1 MKLHAKYLNFPH
13 LELSN
18 ISQGILRLCEII
30 VTLLP
35 KRCFSSMKNLMISR
49 LFVSLCFLFLTS
61 IAFSQQ
67 IMRFKV
73 SAPDSVTVGHIQAL
87 FEDHPELVVRG
98 ANKGEITISNNDP
111 ETWDVNSIRQ
121 LLSTIH
127 IAAVSF
133 EQSDAIVESPKVV
146 SRKLETAE
154 FMVYGNCGMC
164 KDRIERAAR
173 SIKGVVVAQ
182 WDEETQ
188 NLKIKYQPGM
198 VQLQDVHQTIAN
210 VGHDTDQVKA
220 SDKIYEELH
229 HCCKYERPS
238 DKE

>member
-1 MKLHAKYLNFPH
+1 MSKIL
-13 LELSN
+13 
-18 ISQGILRLCEII
+18 ISL
-30 VTLLP
+30 T
-35 KRCFSSMKNLMISR
+35 FM
-49 LFVSLCFLFLTS
+49 SLAC

-67 IMRFKV
+67 MMHFRV
-73 SAPDSVTVGHIQAL
+73 TAPDSVTMGHIQTL
-87 FEDHPELVVRG
+87 FKDYPDLVLKG
-98 ANKGEITISNNDP
+98 AAKGEIAIANNDP

-133 EQSDAIVESPKVV
+133 EQSGAIVESPKVV

-182 WDEETQ
+182 WDEDTH

-198 VQLQDVHQTIAN
+198 VKLMDVHQAIAD

-229 HCCKYERPS
+229 HCCKYERPT

>member
-1 MKLHAKYLNFPH
+1 
-13 LELSN
+13 
-18 ISQGILRLCEII
+18 
-30 VTLLP
+30 
-35 KRCFSSMKNLMISR
+35 MISR

-73 SAPDSVTVGHIQAL
+73 TAPDSVTVGHVQAL

-98 ANKGEITISNNDP
+98 ATKGEIVIANSNP
-111 ETWDVNSIRQ
+111 ETWDVNNIRQ

-127 IAAVSF
+127 VAAISF
-133 EQSDAIVESPKVV
+133 EQSGEIIEAPQVV

-154 FMVYGNCGMC
+154 FIVYGNCGMC

-173 SIKGVVVAQ
+173 SIKGLVVAQ

-198 VQLQDVHQTIAN
+198 VQLQDVHQAIAN
-210 VGHDTDQVKA
+210 VGHDTDKVKTT
-220 SDKIYEELH
+220 DQLYKDLH
-229 HCCKYERPS
+229 HCCKYERPE

>member
-1 MKLHAKYLNFPH
+1 
-13 LELSN
+13 
-18 ISQGILRLCEII
+18 
-30 VTLLP
+30 
-35 KRCFSSMKNLMISR
+35 MISR

-73 SAPDSVTVGHIQAL
+73 TAPDSVTVGHIQAL

-98 ANKGEITISNNDP
+98 ATKGEIVIANSNPD
-111 ETWDVNSIRQ
+111 TWDVNNIRQ

-127 IAAVSF
+127 VAAISF
-133 EQSDAIVESPKVV
+133 EQSGEIIEAPQVV

-182 WDEETQ
+182 WDEDAQ

-210 VGHDTDQVKA
+210 VGHDTDKVKTT
-220 SDKIYEELH
+220 DQLYKDLH
-229 HCCKYERPS
+229 HCCKYERPE

>member
-1 MKLHAKYLNFPH
+1 
-13 LELSN
+13 
-18 ISQGILRLCEII
+18 
-30 VTLLP
+30 
-35 KRCFSSMKNLMISR
+35 MISR

-73 SAPDSVTVGHIQAL
+73 TAPDSVTVGHIQAL

-98 ANKGEITISNNDP
+98 ATKGEIVIANSNPD
-111 ETWDVNSIRQ
+111 TWDVNNIRQ

-127 IAAVSF
+127 VAAISF
-133 EQSDAIVESPKVV
+133 EQSGEIIEAPQVV

-173 SIKGVVVAQ
+173 SIKGLVVAQ
-182 WDEETQ
+182 WDEDTQ

-198 VQLQDVHQTIAN
+198 VQLQDVHQTIAD
-210 VGHDTDQVKA
+210 VGHDTDKVKTT
-220 SDKIYEELH
+220 DQLYKDLH
-229 HCCKYERPS
+229 HCCKYERPE